1 MLDEHRQLRVAR
13 HQDALAVRGQLPI
26 DGDLLAPEVCVKGIT
41 DGRRA
46 GAAAMDEKKPAI
58 PAERR
63 QSRTPSTIV
72 TVSRSDAVSL
82 SFASVDGHDA
92 TSW

>member
-1 MLDEHRQLRVAR
+1 VAR

-26 DGDLLAPEVCVKGIT
+26 DGDLLAPEVCMKGVT
-41 DGRRA
+41 QGRRA
-46 GAAAMDEKKPAI
+46 GAAAMDEQKPAI

-63 QSRTPSTIV
+63 QSRTPSTV
-72 TVSRSDAVSL
+72 VPNPFDAVSL

-92 TSW
+92 ISW